1 MPFDPSTARPVEP
14 TSFDPG
20 TATIA
25 APAAYDVPAG
35 VASAMNIAQALSFGF
50 GDEIAGV
57 LGADRNKYNQTIAN
71 FKEEYPKSALLGS
84 VSGSMLIPSLAGRA
98 AIAAPGMVAGM
109 GPWQTAAVTGAA
121 QGAAQSAGDAEPGN
135 RIGPAVTGGALGMA
149 AGPAIL
155 GSMKAASP
163 VASAILNPMLTH
175 TPFISKPVTEG
186 LARNRVAQALMRDET
201 SMKGELLDTQRWLG
215 TDAKLAD
222 LAGENTRS
230 LLDVT
235 AAMPGKT
242 QNALESVIRNRQ
254 EGRAARLDPVVETI
268 SGGKGRPADVLASLT
283 AQQKAAAAPLYEQL
297 RTMDVPVSDAL
308 RGTLQ
313 AAEKVGAMATAK
325 KIATAEQLPFS
336 PANFTGQVDPL
347 MNSAT
352 SRLSMR
358 DADLVKRGIDDL
370 IEGQTDKITGQVT
383 TLGRSYT
390 ILKKKLVSELDN
402 LTTDPK
408 TGESIYRSARDAY
421 AGPAALKQAINDGR
435 RFMSSDAESLGA
447 TMAGLSQSEQDAF
460 RIGAAEA
467 VRNKLGAQAGQT
479 EFLNQRTNRN
489 LREKLEALTGGDKAK
504 YEQILDMLR
513 SEESLK
519 RLENLGARRNSRTFG
534 REAAAEDLTTNTIG
548 DLAATAAGP
557 SSGMIPGAIR
567 IIKNGSMRMG
577 TPEPVRNAI
586 GDMLLGRLDGQ
597 TNEALTKAILASK
610 NRQLAAALQSG
621 AAGGGGASMASKI
634 AQQLGFGQ

>member
-1 MPFDPSTARPVEP
+1 MPFDPSTARPVESA
-14 TSFDPG
+14 SFDPG
-20 TATIA
+20 TATLT

-35 VASAMNIAQALSFGF
+35 VASAMNIANALSFGF
-50 GDEIAGV
+50 GDEIAGL
-57 LGADRNKYNQTIAN
+57 LGADRNKYNQTIEN
-71 FKEEYPKSALLGS
+71 FKQEYPKSALLGS
-84 VSGSMLIPSLAGRA
+84 VSGSMLLPSLAGRA
-98 AIAAPGMVAGM
+98 AVAAPAMVAGM

-135 RIGPAVTGGALGMA
+135 RVGPAVIGGALGMA

-163 VASAILNPMLTH
+163 IASAILNPALTH
-175 TPFISKPVTEG
+175 APFISEPITKG

-235 AAMPGKT
+235 ASMPGRT
-242 QNALESVIRNRQ
+242 QNALESVIRSRQ

-268 SGGKGRPADVLASLT
+268 NGGYGRPADVLKSLT
-283 AQQKAAAAPLYEQL
+283 AQQKAASAPLYDQL
-297 RTMDVPVSDAL
+297 RTMEVPVSAEL

-313 AAEKVGAMATAK
+313 AAEKVGGMNEAK
-325 KIATAEQLPFS
+325 IIATAEQLPFS
-336 PANFTGQVDPL
+336 PAAFTGKADPL
-347 MNSAT
+347 TNSAT
-352 SRLSMR
+352 SLLSMR
-358 DADLVKRGIDDL
+358 DADLVKRGLDTL
-370 IEGQTDKITGQVT
+370 IEGQTDKITGEVT
-383 TLGRSYT
+383 TRGRSFL
-390 ILKKKLVSELDN
+390 ILKKKLTDELDR
-402 LTTDPK
+402 LTVDPA
-408 TGESIYRSARDAY
+408 TGESVYKAARNAF
-421 AGPAALKQAINDGR
+421 AGPAALKKAINDGR

-447 TMAGLSQSEQDAF
+447 MMAGLSSSEQEAF

-489 LREKLEALTGGDKAK
+489 LREKLEALSGGDKAK

-586 GDMLLGRLDGQ
+586 GDMLLGRLDTT
-597 TNEALTKAILASK
+597 TNAALTKAILASK

-621 AAGGGGASMASKI
+621 AAGGGGASLASKI
-634 AQQLGFGQ
+634 ATQLGFGQ